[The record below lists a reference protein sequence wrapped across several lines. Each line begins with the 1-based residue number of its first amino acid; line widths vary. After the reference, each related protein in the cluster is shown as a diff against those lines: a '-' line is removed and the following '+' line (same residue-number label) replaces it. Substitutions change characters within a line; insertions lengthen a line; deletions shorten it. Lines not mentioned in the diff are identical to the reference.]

1 MVIRIPQQRYPLQ
14 FSLNI
19 TRVIRC
25 KTIRSD
31 VRKMVKTP
39 YVPQNN
45 IKMDTKILCCKNISR
60 IHQLSDAVLKDFCKC
75 GNELSDFTECMG

>member
-19 TRVIRC
+19 IWVIRC

-45 IKMDTKILCCKNISR
+45 IKIDTKVLCCKNISR
-60 IHQLSDAVLKDFCKC
+60 IHHSDAVLKDFCIC
-75 GNELSDFTECMG
+75 GNELTDFTDCMG